1 MEHDDVNKVIWRNMK
16 NQSEISK
23 EWEKT
28 ESRMKL
34 GFLLLMLLVV
44 VAFFTV
50 ASTGVKSSAIDT
62 NPMQAAIFTGE
73 VTHMHALNNN
83 TVMVNYTVKN
93 SSKNRGLPNCNV
105 YIQDPSASF
114 PGYSAHLIINWTK
127 AGKTSFGKISIPVS
141 NPGSRYV
148 TQGAITCN

>member
-1 MEHDDVNKVIWRNMK
+1 MGRDMK
-16 NQSEISK
+16 NQTEISK

-28 ESRMKL
+28 ESRMEL
-34 GFLLLMLLVV
+34 SFLLLMVLVV

-50 ASTGVKSSAIDT
+50 ASTGVKSSATDT
-62 NPMQAAIFTGE
+62 NPVQAAIFTGE
-73 VTHMHALNNN
+73 VTHMRAIDNN
-83 TVMVNYTVKN
+83 TVLVKYTIKN
-93 SSKNRGLPNCNV
+93 SSKNRGLPNCNL

-114 PGYSAHLIINWTK
+114 PGYSAHLTINWTN
-127 AGKTSFGKISIPVS
+127 AGKSSTGKISIPVS